1 MQRFRCGFV
10 SFPWHTAAVFHVW
23 LQSHLGTPTL
33 LSQER
38 QSVSVIRVS
47 EGSRSLQGYL
57 EKRLESKK
65 KKTSTSSLCQ
75 KNSFISSFNHYHQ
88 VTGYK
93 KMYKIYALSP
103 PLPLIPSKYHILLA
117 VFFSLQ
123 KLPESQWRRIK

>member
-10 SFPWHTAAVFHVW
+10 SFLWHTAAVFHVW

-65 KKTSTSSLCQ
+65 KKPPLLPCIRKIALSVHLTTTIKSRAIKRCIKYMPFLHPFLSSLQ
-75 KNSFISSFNHYHQ
+75 NTTSFLLYFSPFKSY
-88 VTGYK
+88 
-93 KMYKIYALSP
+93 LS
-103 PLPLIPSKYHILLA
+103 LNGGK
-117 VFFSLQ
+117 
-123 KLPESQWRRIK
+123 